1 MPKYLH
7 KAFDILESPATRN
20 AFSQRSTLCYL
31 QFEREDVALP
41 KPSPLL
47 PRHIL
52 QGMYAIRVINENSLR
67 FYVSSVLTKWQSIC
81 YSRCFHVIPI
91 GKSQSFESKLL
102 FSQDAIQYWK
112 AASCSLFIHR
122 WREILMACCLHSNQV
137 SQCNYFHPI
146 VGLTNHRFLRVFV

>member
-20 AFSQRSTLCYL
+20 AFSQRSMLCYL
-31 QFEREDVALP
+31 QFEREDFAMP
-41 KPSPLL
+41 KPSPLFP

-91 GKSQSFESKLL
+91 GKSQSFESELL
-102 FSQDAIQYWK
+102 FFECFDFFLFSSHRKPILVFSRCHSILESSIMFAVY
-112 AASCSLFIHR
+112 SSLTR
-122 WREILMACCLHSNQV
+122 DS
-137 SQCNYFHPI
+137 Y
-146 VGLTNHRFLRVFV
+146 GLLSTQQSTCTM